1 MAEKEL
7 ATSLAQNKKNML
19 NIGGQGGAKL
29 ERRQNKSKLIAR
41 LGVHNVK
48 NMPVADVA
56 MMTVFNQQKNRMIQ
70 MSN

>member
-1 MAEKEL
+1 
-7 ATSLAQNKKNML
+7 LAQSKKNML

-56 MMTVFNQQKNRMIQ
+56 MMTIFNQQKNRMI
-70 MSN
+70 